1 MSGLFLAL
9 LINGMIFVSRIR
21 GASRREEEE
30 FSKLNLTISS
40 RNYATPYFSF
50 NLLIEVVNIL
60 IILSLLITHYSLL
73 ITHYSLLITHYSLLI
88 THYSLLI
95 THYSLLITPL
105 SVPWY

>member
-9 LINGMIFVSRIR
+9 LINGMIFVSRILYVLYETLRVR

-50 NLLIEVVNIL
+50 NLLIEVVNPHSAL
-60 IILSLLITHYSLL
+60 Q
-73 ITHYSLLITHYSLLI
+73 
-88 THYSLLI
+88 
-95 THYSLLITPL
+95 
-105 SVPWY
+105 